1 MNTLR
6 FIVGADH
13 RGVELKAKIVPW
25 LRAQGHTVEDI
36 GTHSAEPPVDYPPYA
51 FQVGE
56 AVAAG
61 GADRGIL
68 ICGSGNG
75 IAIAANKVLGV
86 RAAICFTPEH
96 ATMSRRHND
105 ANVLILGEDYLTPG
119 IEEAVLRAWV
129 ESPFDGGRHTRRL
142 EQIRSYEEA
151 HARVG

>member
-1 MNTLR
+1 MNKLR

-13 RGVELKAKIVPW
+13 RGVGVKAKLVPW

-36 GTHSAEPPVDYPPYA
+36 GTNSAEPPVDYPPYA
-51 FQVGE
+51 FRVGE

-61 GADRGIL
+61 DADRGIL

-75 IAIAANKVLGV
+75 IAIAANKVRGA

-96 ATMSRRHND
+96 AAMSRHHND
-105 ANVLILGEDYLTPG
+105 ANILILGEDYLTPG
-119 IEEAVLRAWV
+119 TEEAVLRAWI
-129 ESPFDGGRHTRRL
+129 ETPFDGGRHLRRVD
-142 EQIRSYEEA
+142 QIRSYEEA